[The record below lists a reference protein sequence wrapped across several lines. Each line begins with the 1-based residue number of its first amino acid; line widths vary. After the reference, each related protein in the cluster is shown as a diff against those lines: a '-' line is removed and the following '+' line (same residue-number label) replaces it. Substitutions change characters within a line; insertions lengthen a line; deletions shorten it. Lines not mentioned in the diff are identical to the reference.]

1 MQKKK
6 KRGRP
11 PKPDEEKLLAKF
23 TMQLTETAFG
33 DLKEYERLMGKK
45 QYTQTARDL
54 FMESLYRNLAKAR
67 KALAKKKPG

>member
-11 PKPDEEKLLAKF
+11 PKPNDEKLLAKF
-23 TMQLTETAFG
+23 TMQLTETVFG
-33 DLKEYERLMGKK
+33 DLKEYERLTGKK

-67 KALAKKKPG
+67 KSLAKKKPD